1 MATFSLKIL
10 NPKQVV
16 FQGDVRTV
24 FFPGDK
30 GEFELMAY
38 HAPIVSLLK
47 EGEIVIDWETRIP
60 VKKGMVRF
68 LGDECVVLLEQ
79 EAGKK
84 RGRKTET
91 EKAAASAAKG

>member
-16 FQGDVRTV
+16 FQGDVQTV
-24 FFPGDK
+24 FFPGDN

-47 EGEIVIDWETRIP
+47 EGEIVIDWDKRIP

-68 LGDECVVLLEQ
+68 LGEECVVLLEQ

-84 RGRKTET
+84 RGRKTE
-91 EKAAASAAKG
+91 EADKASAGQG

>member
-10 NPKQVV
+10 NPKKVV
-16 FQGDVRTV
+16 YDGKVRNV
-24 FFPGDK
+24 FFPGDS

-47 EGEIVIDWETRIP
+47 QGEIVIDWSTQIP
-60 VKKGMVRF
+60 IKRGMVRF

-79 EAGKK
+79 EGGQV
-84 RGRKTET
+84 RRRKEQ
-91 EKAAASAAKG
+91 EEGEEPH

>member
-1 MATFSLKIL
+1 MANFSLKIL

-16 FQGDVRTV
+16 FQGEVKTV

-47 EGEIVIDWETRIP
+47 AGEIVIDWERRIP

-68 LGDECVVLLEQ
+68 LGEECVVLLEQ
-79 EAGKK
+79 EG
-84 RGRKTET
+84 G
-91 EKAAASAAKG
+91 AKGRRKKGEAARGDADQV

>member
-1 MATFSLKIL
+1 MANFSLKIL
-10 NPKQVV
+10 NPQKVV
-16 FQGDVRTV
+16 FEGQVKTV
-24 FFPGDK
+24 FFPGDR

-47 EGEIVIDWETRIP
+47 AGEIVVDWETRIP

-79 EAGKK
+79 EGG
-84 RGRKTET
+84 RGRRKKEQ
-91 EKAAASAAKG
+91 ESG

>member
-1 MATFSLKIL
+1 MATFLLKIL

-79 EAGKK
+79 EAGKR
-84 RGRKTET
+84 RGKKVET
-91 EKAAASAAKG
+91 EKAAVSAAKG

>member
-10 NPKQVV
+10 NPKKVVYDSQV
-16 FQGDVRTV
+16 RNV
-24 FFPGDK
+24 FFPGDS

-47 EGEIVIDWETRIP
+47 AGDIVIDWETRIP
-60 VKKGMVRF
+60 IKRGMVRF

-79 EAGKK
+79 EGGNVRRSKVHEEA
-84 RGRKTET
+84 E
-91 EKAAASAAKG
+91 EPH